1 MSTAAAAQLRSVLD
15 PIVTAAG
22 LDLEEV
28 VVRPAGSRRLV
39 QVVVDKDGGIQLDD
53 VAEISRACSEALD
66 STDVVKGAYV
76 LEVTSPGVDRPL
88 TEPRHWRRNV
98 GRLVEVRRRD
108 GTKVTGRVTA
118 AHGHSVHLDV
128 GGDVQTIQLPDVAK
142 GVVQVEFNRPG
153 GPVGDEP
160 DGLDDEDQPDQDG
173 ADRDDQDDEEAG
185 Q

>member
-22 LDLEEV
+22 LDLEDV

-53 VAEISRACSEALD
+53 VAQISRACSEALD

-108 GTKVTGRVTA
+108 GGKVTGRVTA
-118 AHGHSVHLDV
+118 ASEQTVEVDV
-128 GGDVQTIQLPDVAK
+128 GGDVQTIQLADVAK
-142 GVVQVEFNRPG
+142 GVVQLEFSRPG
-153 GPVGDEP
+153 TPAGDELD
-160 DGLDDEDQPDQDG
+160 DGLDDEG
-173 ADRDDQDDEEAG
+173 EHEDDEDDEEAG